1 VTRRERGKDN
11 LGYVLEYACG
21 KISALSK
28 KPASSCPRQEVQASF
43 CIGDASHI
51 SRKTPER
58 SFMKKSWRILSMMT
72 TLAGAAS
79 LAFAGY
85 VLLTALP
92 DVRRYI
98 RISTM

>member
-1 VTRRERGKDN
+1 
-11 LGYVLEYACG
+11 
-21 KISALSK
+21 
-28 KPASSCPRQEVQASF
+28 
-43 CIGDASHI
+43 
-51 SRKTPER
+51 
-58 SFMKKSWRILSMMT
+58 MKKSWRILSMMT